1 MEIRFFADT
10 LPDLETQIRK
20 MGFCKEQPTQFYP
33 AGKGQIPPETSAK
46 YKEMADVVRGFFN
59 PLGRKIASIK
69 FVRAMC
75 NCSLKDAKDFV
86 DRWWVAERVQPGQ
99 NEPW

>member
-1 MEIRFFADT
+1 MEIRIYADSK
-10 LPDLETQIRK
+10 PELESQIRA
-20 MGFCKEQPTQFYP
+20 MGFCPTVK
-33 AGKGQIPPETSAK
+33 GKGEIPPEVSAK

-59 PLGRKIASIK
+59 PLNRKIAAIK

-86 DRWWVAERVQPGQ
+86 DRWWDVKRVQPGQ
-99 NEPW
+99 HEPW